1 MPVTVE
7 IADTKSIHIRLLQFK
22 PAWALHCFLRF
33 KDLPYLSENA
43 GTRESLG
50 LRLPIL
56 IDGNYAFAERLAI
69 EHLSKDRQTRNVNC
83 EHSSDVHD
91 EIPDQFSAAD
101 KIMSDHIEI
110 SLIEVYEQLESQIE
124 ATLKN
129 GLLGLSVAAKVIG
142 KFKSW
147 ANATAISSE
156 TNE

>member
-1 MPVTVE
+1 MPVTVGT
-7 IADTKSIHIRLLQFK
+7 ADTKNIHIRLLQFK

-43 GTRESLG
+43 GSKESLG
-50 LRLPIL
+50 LRLPLL

-69 EHLSKDRQTRNVNC
+69 EHLSKDRRTRNV
-83 EHSSDVHD
+83 ESEDSPEAHD
-91 EIPDQFSAAD
+91 QLLDQFSTAD
-101 KIMSDHIEI
+101 KMMSDHIEV
-110 SLIEVYEQLESQIE
+110 SLIQVYEQLESQTE
-124 ATLKN
+124 AETKN

-147 ANATAISSE
+147 VTASAFSSD